1 MITAFGKELRKIRI
15 DSNEVLRDMAQKLGV
30 SSSFLSAVEVG
41 RKNVPNGWCEK
52 IASEY
57 NLNDEQLALLQK
69 LAEQSINTV
78 KLNLQQANEVHRNVA
93 LVFARDFGSI
103 SDETAKKIINLVNHS
118 GGKVGE

>member
-15 DSNEVLRDMAQKLGV
+15 DSNEVLKDMAQKLGV
-30 SSSFLSAVEVG
+30 SSSFLSSVEVG

-57 NLNDEQLALLQK
+57 NLSNEQLTSLQK
-69 LAEQSINTV
+69 LAEQSINAV
-78 KLNLQQANEVHRNVA
+78 KLNLQQVNEAQRNVA

-103 SDETAKKIINLVNHS
+103 SDETAEKIINLVNHS
-118 GGKVGE
+118 GGKAGG